1 MFHHL
6 RKLLLSLVPT
16 KGTRTST
23 VFLPPLPLQHLSNAD
38 HLQTHK
44 LDSMGLWTELNH
56 VYLGLTQS
64 LAQRFTSIN
73 LTY

>member
-16 KGTRTST
+16 KGTRTSA

-44 LDSMGLWTELNH
+44 LDSMGLWTEQSCLLRTDAVARPK
-56 VYLGLTQS
+56 VYEH
-64 LAQRFTSIN
+64 
-73 LTY
+73 